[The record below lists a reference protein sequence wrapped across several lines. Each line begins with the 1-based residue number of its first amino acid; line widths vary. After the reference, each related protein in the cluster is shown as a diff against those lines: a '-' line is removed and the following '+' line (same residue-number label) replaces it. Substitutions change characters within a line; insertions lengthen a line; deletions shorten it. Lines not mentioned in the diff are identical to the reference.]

1 MSNVSMKDMLQSGV
15 HFGHRTRFWN
25 PKMAQFIYG
34 SRNKIHIIDLEKTLP
49 LFDGA
54 LNYVSRLAANK
65 CKILFVGTKRAA
77 QNIIQEQATRCGMPY
92 VDHRWLGGM
101 LTNYKTVRQSI
112 NRLKELERMK
122 ETGAFE
128 KMIKKEALMLN
139 RELSKLHCS
148 LNGIKNMN
156 GLPDAIFIVDT
167 GYEKIAVQEANRL
180 RIPVIGIVDTN
191 NSPDGIDYVIPGN
204 DDSMKAIEMYVKT
217 FADTI
222 IEAKTSQS
230 PKQDAES
237 FVEVTEEANADS
249 KD

>member
-1 MSNVSMKDMLQSGV
+1 MSRLSMSEMLQAGV
-15 HFGHRTRFWN
+15 HFGHRTRFWD
-25 PKMAQFIYG
+25 PKMAPYIFG
-34 SRNKIHIIDLEKTLP
+34 SRNKIHILDLEKTVP
-49 LFDGA
+49 LFDDA

-77 QNIIQEQATRCGMPY
+77 QNIVQEQATRCGMPY

-112 NRLKELERMK
+112 NRLKELERMQ

-139 RELSKLHCS
+139 RELTKLHCS

-167 GYEKIAVQEANRL
+167 GYEKIAVQEARRL
-180 RIPVIGIVDTN
+180 RIPIIGVVDTN
-191 NSPDGIDYVIPGN
+191 NNPDGIDYVIPGN

-217 FADTI
+217 AADVI

-237 FVEVTEEANADS
+237 FVEVPAEDTKSAE
-249 KD
+249 

>member
-1 MSNVSMKDMLQSGV
+1 MKDMLQSGV
-15 HFGHRTRFWN
+15 HFGHRTRFWD
-25 PKMAQFIYG
+25 PKMAPYIFG

-49 LFDGA
+49 LFEGA

-101 LTNYKTVRQSI
+101 LTNYKTVRLSI

-139 RELSKLHCS
+139 RELTKLHCS

-156 GLPDAIFIVDT
+156 GLPDALFIVDT
-167 GYEKIAVQEANRL
+167 GYEKIAVQEARRL
-180 RIPVIGIVDTN
+180 SIPIIGIVDTN
-191 NSPDGIDYVIPGN
+191 NTPDGIDYIIPGN

-222 IEAKTSQS
+222 IEARTAQS

-237 FVEVTEEANADS
+237 FVEVTEEAKADS
-249 KD
+249 KE